1 MLPMGSVCPVNSAS
15 STSITSSGAFDWRR
29 ASAFSNVPANSGST
43 ITALASPWS
52 SMKAMACGSS
62 RVFSAL
68 STAPAIGTP
77 KCASTIGGVLGSITA
92 TVSFLPMPAR
102 IRALANW
109 RQRA

>member
-1 MLPMGSVCPVNSAS
+1 MS
-15 STSITSSGAFDWRR
+15 SSGACDWRS
-29 ASAFSNVPANSGST
+29 ASALAITGANSGST

-52 SMKAMACGSS
+52 SMKAMVSGSS

-68 STAPAIGTP
+68 STAPAMGTP

-102 IRALANW
+102 RRLLARR